1 MLEKLSFDIVLG
13 ILKRAWPF
21 LIMAGLTIS
30 LAITADH
37 LRGARAKLAN
47 EAEFRHAL
55 MGVLE
60 YDKDDS
66 AHLLYAAGTRM
77 KESKDHAVALKTI
90 SDQAL
95 QNKQRADAADAELKR
110 EQADNEKKFAAAR
123 AQIANL
129 QGHKSTGNRE
139 ADWKQIDEDSQA
151 AWKGWKQ

>member
-1 MLEKLSFDIVLG
+1 MLEKLSFDAAWAL
-13 ILKRAWPF
+13 LKKFGPF

-37 LRGARAKLAN
+37 LRGARAKLAD
-47 EAEFRHAL
+47 EAQFRHAL

-60 YDKDDS
+60 YNKDDS
-66 AHLLYAAGTRM
+66 ADLLYAAGTRM
-77 KESKDHAVALKTI
+77 KESKDRAVALKTI

-110 EQADNEKKFAAAR
+110 EQADNVKKFAAVQ
-123 AQIANL
+123 AQLTNL

-151 AWKGWKQ
+151 AWKGWK